1 MPRRMNRSPK
11 RDLMGKFI
19 LADNQELTRVAA
31 EHLIR
36 EDENNLV
43 FRASDKTTLI
53 QLLKEYEESVVIFD
67 YTLFDFADENQLLII
82 SERFS
87 MTRWVLLSDELT
99 DVFLRKMIYSSHAF
113 SVVFK
118 DCSLKEFR
126 DALHA
131 AQRGERFIC
140 QRAMEQVLVRQ
151 QNDEKPG
158 LLTTT
163 EMEIVKAIAMGKS
176 TKEIAAERFSSVYTI
191 TTHRKNIFRK
201 LNVNTAHEVV
211 KFALRAGLVNPSE
224 FYI

>member
-1 MPRRMNRSPK
+1 
-11 RDLMGKFI
+11 MGKFI

-53 QLLKEYEESVVIFD
+53 QLLKENEKSVVIFD

-87 MTRWVLLSDELT
+87 MTQWVLLSDELT

-118 DCSLKEFR
+118 DCTLKEFR
-126 DALHA
+126 DAIHA
-131 AQRGERFIC
+131 TQRGERFIC
-140 QRAMEQVLVRQ
+140 QRAMEQVLTRQ
-151 QNDEKPG
+151 QHEEKPS

-211 KFALRAGLVNPSE
+211 KYALRAGLINPSE

>member
-1 MPRRMNRSPK
+1 
-11 RDLMGKFI
+11 MGKFI

-53 QLLKEYEESVVIFD
+53 QLLKENEKSVVIFD

-87 MTRWVLLSDELT
+87 MTQWVLLSDELT
-99 DVFLRKMIYSSHAF
+99 DVFLRKMIYSSHSF

-118 DCSLKEFR
+118 DCTLKEFR
-126 DALHA
+126 DAIHA
-131 AQRGERFIC
+131 SQRGERFIC
-140 QRAMEQVLVRQ
+140 QRAMEQVLSRQ
-151 QNDEKPG
+151 QHEEKPS

-211 KFALRAGLVNPSE
+211 KYALRAGLINPSE